1 MRTLAAIVVML
12 VLAGCGF
19 HLRTARE
26 DRVPA
31 RFAALHVTMPGSGL
45 RYPQIVLVVS
55 RMLQDHG
62 ATVLPGKAPLPTVEL
77 LNETL
82 VPVVVTINS
91 NGGAA
96 AYLLDYSV
104 SFVLKNAQGRTLLGP
119 GVARVQREYNLN
131 PLNILAMARE
141 ERYLENRMR
150 RSAAR
155 QIVARLIAFR
165 HHPAPSSP
173 EVPLPP
179 APFATRH
186 AH

>member
-1 MRTLAAIVVML
+1 MRTLAAFIGML

-26 DRVPA
+26 SDVPA
-31 RFAALHVTMPGSGL
+31 RFADLHVTSPVSGL

-62 ATVLPGKAPLPTVEL
+62 AAVFSGKAPLPTLEL
-77 LNETL
+77 VNETM

-104 SFVLKNAQGRTLLGP
+104 SFVLKDASGRVVLGP
-119 GVARVQREYNLN
+119 QVVRVQREYNLN

-155 QIVARLIAFR
+155 QIVARLIAFGR
-165 HHPAPSSP
+165 RPVPAHK
-173 EVPLPP
+173 EVALPA
-179 APFATRH
+179 APFTTRH